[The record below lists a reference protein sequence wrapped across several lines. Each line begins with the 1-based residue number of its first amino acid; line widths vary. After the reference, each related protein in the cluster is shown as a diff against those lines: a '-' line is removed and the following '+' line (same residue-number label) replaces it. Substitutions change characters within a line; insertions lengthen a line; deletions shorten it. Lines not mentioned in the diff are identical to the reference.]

1 MTLEEIFAQHLLS
14 IDRNSYLGKFSA
26 GWARERQAPE
36 REAQMGPRSEACC
49 APQCLGV
56 CSGVCSGRCE
66 GAEELSL
73 QCISDVLDIVLDA

>member
-14 IDRNSYLGKFSA
+14 IDRNSYLGKFST
-26 GWARERQAPE
+26 GWAREWQAPE

-49 APQCLGV
+49 APQC
-56 CSGVCSGRCE
+56 SGVCSGRCE
-66 GAEELSL
+66 RAEELSL